1 MKFNAYF
8 VELDHQEPGF
18 TGNLLIQDKSHSA
31 NFKKMGER
39 LYTAFFRKQIPLRF
53 REKISFK
60 NRKNQ
65 IQVLL
70 PVLSKYN
77 KRKLKKISH
86 ILKESHDMT
95 ERDIIL
101 NLLSVEKFLRVQ
113 RLLNF
118 FTLEK
123 QEITDFLIEMEQSKR
138 IKIIDFNSLYIISYD
153 HFQNYL
159 KELKSL
165 FQYLYENRVNTIKFS
180 EIESKIKISQSSIF
194 FKYLLNSFDNTFSFK
209 ILKDKI
215 LLQKVS
221 LSEKEKK
228 IITGIE
234 SILKKNRLTVFSI
247 DNVLKL
253 GGFKYHEVNNSL
265 WYLVEEDQLVQLNN
279 QCFMFHTDLTKILNR
294 LKKYKRNQGE
304 FIDIQSFRELTLFNR
319 KSIIT
324 LLEYL
329 DSQNITRRVGNK
341 RQILLT
347 V

>member
-8 VELDHQEPGF
+8 VELDHHEPSF
-18 TGNLLIQDKSHSA
+18 TGNILIQGKSFSV
-31 NFKKMGER
+31 NFKKIENR
-39 LYTAFFRKQIPLRF
+39 LFSIFFKKQIQLLF
-53 REKISFK
+53 GEKIDFK
-60 NRKNQ
+60 NRQKQ
-65 IQVLL
+65 IRVLL

-77 KRKLKKISH
+77 KRKLKKITH
-86 ILKESHDMT
+86 IIKESHDMS

-101 NLLSVEKFLRVQ
+101 NLLNIEKFLRVE

-118 FTLEK
+118 FSLEK
-123 QEITDFLIEMEQSKR
+123 EKVTEFLIEMEQSRR
-138 IKIIDFNSLYIISYD
+138 IKIIDFNSLYIVSYD

-165 FQYLYENRVNTIKFS
+165 FQYLYENRIKAIKFS

-194 FKYLLNSFDNTFSFK
+194 FKYLLSSFDYAFSFK

-215 LLQKVS
+215 LLEKVS

-228 IITGIE
+228 IISMIE
-234 SILKKNRLTVFSI
+234 SILKKNKLTVFSI
-247 DNVLKL
+247 ENVLKL
-253 GGFKYHEVNNSL
+253 GRFKYQEVNNSL
-265 WYLVEEDQLVQLNN
+265 WYLVEEGDLVQLNN
-279 QCFMFHTDLTKILNR
+279 ECFMFSTDLTKILNR
-294 LKKYKRNQGE
+294 LKKYKRNEGE
-304 FIDIQSFRELTLFNR
+304 IIDIQSFRELTLFNR

-329 DSQNITRRVGNK
+329 DSQNITRRMGNK